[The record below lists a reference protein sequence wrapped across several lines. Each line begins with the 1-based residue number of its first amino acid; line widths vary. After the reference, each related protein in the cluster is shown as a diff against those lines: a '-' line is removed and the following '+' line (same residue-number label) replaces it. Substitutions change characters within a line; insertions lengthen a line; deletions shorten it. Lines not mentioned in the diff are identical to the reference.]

1 MVFRMS
7 KSGYLAFDLGAGSG
21 RAVHGRL
28 DRERLQIREIHR
40 FPNTPLE
47 ILGHVH
53 WDVFRIFAEMK
64 KAMRFCAEDKRSF
77 PVSSLGI
84 DTWGVDFGLLAED
97 GSLLGLPLSYRDKRT
112 EGAMEDYFRLVP
124 RDILYEK
131 TGIQFLPFN
140 SLFQIY
146 AMVRSRSPLL
156 GRAADLLFMP
166 DLFNFLFTGKKATE
180 PTIAST
186 SQMLDPRTKSWI
198 PGLFQAMGYSR
209 KIMPAI
215 IPSGTVLGP
224 LNNDIASETGLRNVS
239 VIAVA
244 GHDTAAAVAAV
255 PANGDGWAYIS
266 SGTWSLVGIELPE
279 PVISTQ
285 ALLGNFTNETGVGG
299 KIRFLKNVTGLWL
312 LQKCRESW
320 GGENAPSYEELDC
333 LAEASTPFPFTLD
346 PDSPDFMNPPDMPEA
361 IAAFCRRTGQRVPDG
376 IGSTVRGI
384 LESLALKSRFVLEQM
399 ARVTGRPI
407 EKIHMIGGGAKNRLL
422 GRFTASAAGIPVI
435 SGPVEA
441 AAIGNLLCQAMAL
454 GHIDDLE
461 TLRSI
466 VRNSFA
472 CDLHKPV
479 ENSSWNTAYAAFLD
493 IAAMLH
499 SRPA

>member
-47 ILGHVH
+47 IQGHIH
-53 WDVFRIFAEMK
+53 WDVFRIFDEMK
-64 KAMRFCAEDKRSF
+64 RAMRVCAEDGAL

-97 GSLLGLPLSYRDKRT
+97 GSLLGLPFCYRDKRT

-156 GRAADLLFMP
+156 GTASDLLFMP
-166 DLFNFLFTGKKATE
+166 DLFNYLFTGKKATE

-186 SQMLDPRTKSWI
+186 SQMLDPRTKTWI
-198 PGLFQAMGYSR
+198 PGLFQAMGFSR
-209 KIMPAI
+209 NILPEI

-224 LNNDIASETGLRNVS
+224 LGRDISMETGLRNAS
-239 VIAVA
+239 VIATA

-255 PANGDGWAYIS
+255 PAEGDGWAYIS
-266 SGTWSLVGIELPE
+266 SGTWSLVGIELAE
-279 PVISTQ
+279 PVVSSH
-285 ALLGNFTNETGVGG
+285 ALSGNFTNESGLGG

-312 LQKCRESW
+312 LRKCRESW
-320 GGENAPSYEELDC
+320 GGENAPSYEEMDH
-333 LAEASTPFPFTLD
+333 LAETSVPFPFFVD
-346 PDSPDFMNPPDMPEA
+346 PDSPEFMNPPDMPEA
-361 IAAFCRRTGQRVPDG
+361 IAAFCRRTGQRSPEG
-376 IGSTVRGI
+376 IGPTVRGI
-384 LESLALKSRFVLEQM
+384 LESLAFKSRFVLEQM
-399 ARVTGRPI
+399 TRVTGRPI
-407 EKIHMIGGGAKNRLL
+407 ERIHMIGGGVKNRLL
-422 GRFTASAAGIPVI
+422 GQFTASAAGIPVV

-454 GHIDDLE
+454 GHIDGLE

-472 CDLHKPV
+472 CDLHEPV
-479 ENSSWNTAYAAFLD
+479 ENSSWNTAYADFLE
-493 IAAMLH
+493 ITAM
-499 SRPA
+499 SPTRPA

>member
-7 KSGYLAFDLGAGSG
+7 SSGYLAFDLGAGSG

-47 ILGHVH
+47 KRGHIH
-53 WDVFRIFAEMK
+53 WDVFRTFDEMK
-64 KAMRFCAEDKRSF
+64 RAMRVCAEDGSL

-97 GSLLGLPLSYRDKRT
+97 GSLLGLPFCYRDKRT

-156 GRAADLLFMP
+156 GTASDLLFMP
-166 DLFNFLFTGKKATE
+166 DLFNYLFAGKKATE

-186 SQMLDPRTKSWI
+186 SQLLDPRTKMWI

-209 KIMPAI
+209 KILPDI

-224 LNNDIASETGLRNVS
+224 LSRDIAEETGLRNSS
-239 VIAVA
+239 VVATA

-255 PANGDGWAYIS
+255 PAEGDGWAYIS

-279 PVISTQ
+279 PVISSHS
-285 ALLGNFTNETGVGG
+285 LSGNFTNEAGIGG

-312 LQKCRESW
+312 LQRCRESW
-320 GGENAPSYEELDC
+320 GGENAPSYEELDR
-333 LAEASTPFPFTLD
+333 LAEASIPFPFFVD
-346 PDSPDFMNPPDMPEA
+346 PDSPEFMNPPDMPQA
-361 IAAFCRRTGQRVPDG
+361 IAAFCRRTGQRVPEG
-376 IGSTVRGI
+376 IGPTVRGI
-384 LESLALKSRFVLEQM
+384 LESLAFKSRFVLEQM
-399 ARVTGRPI
+399 TRVTGRPI
-407 EKIHMIGGGAKNRLL
+407 ERIHLIGGGTKNRLL

-472 CDLHKPV
+472 CRLHEPAA
-479 ENSSWNTAYAAFLD
+479 NSSWNTAYADFLE
-493 IAAMLH
+493 IMAM
-499 SRPA
+499 SPKRPA